1 MATQKILVPYNF
13 TSHEE
18 KALDFVVGTFAN
30 REDIQL
36 TLFNAYTPLPTID
49 MDASPE
55 LSKMRPGLAALS
67 GELREKEA
75 GLKSAKEYLVQ
86 NGFSEEQI
94 DYVFKERSKSVSDE
108 IIEAVTKGHYRVLV
122 LSRQPKV
129 RRLFGRGTH
138 TKVLASLKD
147 ITICIAS

>member
-1 MATQKILVPYNF
+1 
-13 TSHEE
+13 
-18 KALDFVVGTFAN
+18 
-30 REDIQL
+30 
-36 TLFNAYTPLPTID
+36 
-49 MDASPE
+49 
-55 LSKMRPGLAALS
+55 
-67 GELREKEA
+67 LREKEA